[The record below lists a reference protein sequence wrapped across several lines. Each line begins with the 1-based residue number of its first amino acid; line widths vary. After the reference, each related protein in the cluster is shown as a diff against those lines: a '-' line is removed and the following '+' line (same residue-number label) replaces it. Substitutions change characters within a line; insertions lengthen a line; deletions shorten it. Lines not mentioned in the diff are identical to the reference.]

1 MKYEMDSGTV
11 NEQVEPLSDNVEEVS
26 MVKRLKAS
34 YIKEREQLE
43 LIEVELNRSKVVIID
58 EGGQVTRVS
67 ILSEH

>member
-26 MVKRLKAS
+26 MVKRLKAA

-43 LIEVELNRSKVVIID
+43 FIEVELNRSKVVIID
-58 EGGQVTRVS
+58 EGGQMTRVS
-67 ILSEH
+67 IISEH

>member
-1 MKYEMDSGTV
+1 MDSGTV
-11 NEQVEPLSDNVEEVS
+11 NEQMEPLADNVEEVS
-26 MVKRLKAS
+26 MVKRLKAA

-58 EGGQVTRVS
+58 ESGQMTRVS

>member
-11 NEQVEPLSDNVEEVS
+11 NEQMEPLADNVEEVS
-26 MVKRLKAS
+26 MVKRLKAA

-58 EGGQVTRVS
+58 ESGQMTRVS